1 MPSHRFTEIK
11 KSLDEAPAWI
21 VTFADLMTLLLC
33 FFVLML
39 SFSEMDRRLFKILS
53 GSLREAFGVQREH
66 RVWDMPK
73 GMNIISNEFKDPK
86 FLADDIAKEIRSAVR
101 LAPGGASVAEI
112 EEGELS
118 VKVTLPGHV
127 LFDLGSAHLRQEG
140 LEILDKLRHVIRET
154 PNRVIVTGHTDDL
167 PIHTAVFPSN
177 WELSA
182 ARASSVVRH
191 FLSSGD
197 IDATRFLA
205 VGVADTQPRKPNDS
219 EANRARNRRVE
230 IAFQKTV
237 EPPSKGDRGPTD
249 AWVFDPIFQ

>member
-1 MPSHRFTEIK
+1 MPPAKFADMK
-11 KSLDEAPAWI
+11 KALDEAPGWI
-21 VTFADLMTLLLC
+21 TTFADLMSLLLC

-39 SFSEMDRRLFKILS
+39 SFSETDRQMFKVLS

-73 GMNIISNEFKDPK
+73 GMNIISKEFKDPK
-86 FLADDIAKEIRSAVR
+86 FLADDLANEIRSAIR
-101 LAPGGASVAEI
+101 MAKGGGIAEI

-127 LFDLGSAHLRQEG
+127 LFGLGSAQLRKEAFP
-140 LEILDKLRHVIRET
+140 LLDELREVIRHT
-154 PNRVIVTGHTDDL
+154 PNRIIVTGHTDNL
-167 PIHTAVFPSN
+167 PIQTAQFPSN

-182 ARASSVVRH
+182 ARAGSVIRH
-191 FLSSGD
+191 VLSNSE

-205 VGVADTQPRKPNDS
+205 VGMADTLPRKPNDS
-219 EANRARNRRVE
+219 AENRAQNRRVE
-230 IAFQKTV
+230 IAFQKRV
-237 EPPSKGDRGPTD
+237 NALSQGEKSQTD